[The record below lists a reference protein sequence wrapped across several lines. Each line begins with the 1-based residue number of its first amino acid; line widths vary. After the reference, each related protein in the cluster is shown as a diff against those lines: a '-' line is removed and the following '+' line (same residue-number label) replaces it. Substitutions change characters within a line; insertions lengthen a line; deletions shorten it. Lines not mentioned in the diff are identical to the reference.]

1 VDDTD
6 RNLKPPDTV
15 GIGFGGLAN
24 LAGGLLGG
32 GSETLAK
39 EL

>member
-1 VDDTD
+1 M
-6 RNLKPPDTV
+6 
-15 GIGFGGLAN
+15 GFGGLAN